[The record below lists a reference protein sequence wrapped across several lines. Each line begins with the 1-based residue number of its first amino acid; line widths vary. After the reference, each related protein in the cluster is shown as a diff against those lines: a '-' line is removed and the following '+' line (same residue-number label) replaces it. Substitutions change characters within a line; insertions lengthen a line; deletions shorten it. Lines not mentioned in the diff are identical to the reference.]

1 MVLEEGSYGFLS
13 GWYFLLRV
21 RYARLISFSDACLS
35 IPRSLEGLALVKQ
48 LLRVIKKRKD
58 CILCRSPLCKPQAV
72 TGTVAPTMLRGTTC
86 LLRACDALTLR
97 RLPSPTQAVKG
108 CQIQRKLTMRSTE

>member
-35 IPRSLEGLALVKQ
+35 IPRSLERLALVMQ
-48 LLRVIKKRKD
+48 LWRVIEKRKD
-58 CILCRSPLCKPQAV
+58 CILCRSPLCRPQAV

-86 LLRACDALTLR
+86 LLRACDALTHK
-97 RLPSPTQAVKG
+97 RLPKSNASCNGLPNSK
-108 CQIQRKLTMRSTE
+108 KNNHEKH